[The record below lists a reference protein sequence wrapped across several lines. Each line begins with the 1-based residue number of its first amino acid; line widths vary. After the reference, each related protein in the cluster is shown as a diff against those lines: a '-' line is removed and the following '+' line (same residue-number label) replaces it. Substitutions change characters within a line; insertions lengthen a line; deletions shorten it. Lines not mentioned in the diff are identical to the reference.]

1 MADSQKQIKCRQCGG
16 TLMFAPGTK
25 TLKCEF
31 CGAMNEI
38 DQSNVLECEF
48 CHTGNHSSAIHCKH
62 CGGLLHISETRE
74 CPSSKT
80 ANPDFAMYCKHCGKQ
95 LVSPQKPKTRL
106 RKPKTEQSVNQPQSV
121 NQQTNRATFVAWIWI
136 LAIGLIISIIIC
148 VVQVDSK
155 DYWYSLYISA
165 SRDANE
171 LSSVNNKLSSTN
183 NELNSLKSELSKMDS
198 PIVISKIEVR
208 NSGENYNQKIYSS
221 NTTYIN
227 GKIYYFSTKFQR
239 ITLNVKFYKNN
250 ILSQGSGEWYHSGC
264 SYPIIISTSAYKYST
279 FECNGWGNKTKG
291 YWTAGDY
298 RYEVWYCD
306 KCLGVKHFTIY

>member
-1 MADSQKQIKCRQCGG
+1 MECI
-16 TLMFAPGTK
+16 
-25 TLKCEF
+25 F
-31 CGAMNEI
+31 CSTEN
-38 DQSNVLECEF
+38 
-48 CHTGNHSSAIHCKH
+48 SSTAIHCKH

-74 CPSSKT
+74 CPSCKT

-95 LVSPQKPKTRL
+95 LVSPQKPKKRSQ
-106 RKPKTEQSVNQPQSV
+106 KSKTEQSVNQPQNV
-121 NQQTNRATFVAWIWI
+121 NQQTNRAAFVAWIWI
-136 LAIGLIISIIIC
+136 LSIGLIISIVIC

-155 DYWYSLYISA
+155 DYWFSQYESA
-165 SRDANE
+165 SRDAHELSSVKND

-221 NTTYIN
+221 NITYIN
-227 GKIYYFSTKFQR
+227 GKIYYFSTKFQI

-264 SYPIIISTSAYKYST
+264 SYPIKISTSAYKYST

-291 YWTAGDY
+291 HWTAGDY
-298 RYEVWYCD
+298 RYEVWYGD